1 MNAELPKAE
10 HRESSPEELIIRPM
24 QESDLDQVVSIDRM
38 SFTLPWP
45 AASFRYELKDNPRS
59 ILYVIDALGPTGQ
72 SRVVGMIVVWLIV
85 DEAHIANL
93 AIHPEYRQRKLS
105 QKLLAV
111 ALIDSIHRGAK
122 EAILEVRAGN
132 SVAQALYRRF
142 HFEIIGSR
150 PRYYKDNNED
160 ALIMKADLHQI
171 DHLRCSY
178 LEWLES
184 LAWEDSRVKE
194 VEV

>member
-1 MNAELPKAE
+1 MTAELQKEE
-10 HRESSPEELIIRPM
+10 HRESSTEELVIRPM
-24 QESDLDQVVSIDRM
+24 QESDLDQVVAIDRM

-45 AASFRYELKDNPRS
+45 ATSFRYELKDNPRS
-59 ILYVIDALGPTGQ
+59 LLYVIDALQPAGQ
-72 SRVVGMIVVWLIV
+72 HRVVGMIVVWLII
-85 DEAHIANL
+85 DEAHIATL
-93 AIHPEYRQRKLS
+93 AIHPQYRRRKLS

-111 ALIDSIHRGAK
+111 ALVDSIRKGAK

-132 SVAQALYRRF
+132 DAAQALYRRF

-160 ALIMKADLHQI
+160 ALIMKADLGQI
-171 DHLRCSY
+171 DHLGCSY

-184 LAWEDSRVKE
+184 FRWDGSMVKE
-194 VEV
+194 VET